1 MLKLPEGSYFDSK
14 HDDKEWDFGL
24 PYVHINP
31 TTRGEI
37 ATKNGIS
44 VTLDVGV
51 LESAVLKPSSERWS
65 GPTCVHIYV

>member
-1 MLKLPEGSYFDSK
+1 MELSEHGIPIDYIYIYSYFDSK

-44 VTLDVGV
+44 VTLNVGV
-51 LESAVLKPSSERWS
+51 LNGIRISSVK
-65 GPTCVHIYV
+65 TV